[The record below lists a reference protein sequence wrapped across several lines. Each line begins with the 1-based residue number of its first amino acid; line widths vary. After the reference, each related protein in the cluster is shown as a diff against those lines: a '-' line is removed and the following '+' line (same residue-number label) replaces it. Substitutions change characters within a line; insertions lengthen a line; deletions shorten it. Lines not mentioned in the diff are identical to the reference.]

1 MPLSSAEF
9 LSPVVSTH
17 PSHAGGLHGLGIQ
30 YPGAWLGI
38 ATDTYAEP
46 FAQHRADALP
56 GAIQAPQSEVIVDGL
71 LTNDKFCFT
80 RHDRLKLRPPRR
92 GYPSRENASRGGDRE
107 TKLDRSSHH
116 EGSQRRRSALG
127 SGISAPAP
135 VGGSGAAGGPD
146 GGGE

>member
-1 MPLSSAEF
+1 MRLAGVHGAGVVDLLGASWWVPSAASGALGALRFPLGPQRLLEH
-9 LSPVVSTH
+9 V
-17 PSHAGGLHGLGIQ
+17 
-30 YPGAWLGI
+30 
-38 ATDTYAEP
+38 
-46 FAQHRADALP
+46 RDALATP
-56 GAIQAPQSEVIVDGL
+56 ALVVDGL

-92 GYPSRENASRGGDRE
+92 GYPSRENASRGGNRE